1 MYVLFANHKYA
12 SGRLFYFLY
21 VNKCMNYSL
30 YAFTVNERKSRILN
44 ENEIAIVLCFELIEK
59 TYKQENVFCKADFE
73 Q

>member
-1 MYVLFANHKYA
+1 
-12 SGRLFYFLY
+12 
-21 VNKCMNYSL
+21 MNYSL